1 MNMRKLAAFV
11 MFSATLAG
19 VTACEDDS
27 EGPDDDTEVF
37 TATLNA
43 AQEPPTGGVAVV
55 SSGTGTAR
63 VELTPTGLTYTVN
76 ITSPLTTAITL
87 AHIHGSPTS
96 VPGVNAGVLINLN
109 PNLTI
114 TTGTLAQGVAT
125 GPTTNNA
132 AISMDSLKVLMRA
145 GLTYVNVHTSRYGGG
160 EIRGQ
165 LLPAN

>member
-1 MNMRKLAAFV
+1 MNMLKLAAFV

-63 VELTPTGLTYTVN
+63 VEFTPTGLIYTVTIN
-76 ITSPLTTAITL
+76 NALTTAITA
-87 AHIHGSPTS
+87 AHIHASPTS
-96 VPGVNAGVLINLN
+96 VPGVNAGVVINLN
-109 PNLTI
+109 PTLTV
-114 TTGTLAQGVAT
+114 TTGTLAQGTAN
-125 GPTTNNA
+125 GPGTNSTT
-132 AISMDSLKVLMRA
+132 ITSMDSVKVL
-145 GLTYVNVHTSRYGGG
+145 
-160 EIRGQ
+160 IRKV
-165 LLPAN
+165 